1 MAHNMKLLETLTVS
15 RVMQQNVVS
24 VNIEERISSLRFLLK
39 ETGHNGFPVVSESK
53 EGTKVYVGFITRDH
67 LQVVLRSAFYKLSS
81 FDSAMKNMGDNASD
95 LQAPKLV
102 LDLEISFEELNKKYV
117 SERARSLLRMHD
129 EIALS
134 ERMGSPLSGSYDGLQ
149 AKGPE
154 GSGDH
159 KNFENV
165 SINLR
170 PFVNT
175 SAVAIQMSFSVARTY
190 ILFRTLGLRHLTVVN
205 DLNEVAGIVTR
216 KDLIA
221 EKLDAA
227 LRAHRQDAFA

>member
-1 MAHNMKLLETLTVS
+1 M
-15 RVMQQNVVS
+15 
-24 VNIEERISSLRFLLK
+24 
-39 ETGHNGFPVVSESK
+39 
-53 EGTKVYVGFITRDH
+53 
-67 LQVVLRSAFYKLSS
+67 
-81 FDSAMKNMGDNASD
+81 
-95 LQAPKLV
+95 
-102 LDLEISFEELNKKYV
+102 
-117 SERARSLLRMHD
+117 
-129 EIALS
+129 
-134 ERMGSPLSGSYDGLQ
+134 
-149 AKGPE
+149 
-154 GSGDH
+154 
-159 KNFENV
+159 

-205 DLNEVAGIVTR
+205 ESNEVAGIVTR